1 MLGIAE
7 AVVGVAGKV
16 LDKFVEDKD
25 LKTKLNAELQSQ
37 IIALDLAQ
45 AQTNLEQA
53 KHSSIFVA
61 GARPAIMWVC
71 CISFA
76 WQFILAPIT
85 SWGLAIWYPA
95 LILPV
100 LDTESLMTLMLSL
113 LGLGGMRTAEK
124 FKGVARSN
132 MKE

>member
-1 MLGIAE
+1 
-7 AVVGVAGKV
+7 
-16 LDKFVEDKD
+16 
-25 LKTKLNAELQSQ
+25 
-37 IIALDLAQ
+37 
-45 AQTNLEQA
+45 
-53 KHSSIFVA
+53 
-61 GARPAIMWVC
+61 MWVC

-76 WQFILAPIT
+76 WQFILAPIA

-100 LDTESLMTLMLSL
+100 LDTQSLMTLMLSL